1 MTKRLSQNQEL
12 VLAQR
17 LSRWRLNPISP
28 AELAELLPQVSDPCL
43 ALTIGERLGMSGP
56 EGFSVLAELSTTM
69 GITRPLIRALGLS
82 HHPSACT
89 QLLEWLP
96 QANELEAEVL
106 QALSCWGN
114 RVDIEIITAA
124 LSAPGREHRLA
135 GLALLT
141 FRCRSL
147 TASTLVQLVQ
157 PLLDDIRSDVVI
169 ASIKVLQRRDDPTVL
184 DAIKSCI
191 HSESLPG
198 VAESAI
204 LALGCIETE
213 ASCLALLELLNPLR
227 GTALEENIIRQLHAQ
242 QRHRQ
247 LVQSKLQERT

>member
-12 VLAQR
+12 DLAQR
-17 LSRWRLNPISP
+17 LSRWRLTPISP

-147 TASTLVQLVQ
+147 TANTLVQLVQ
-157 PLLDDIRSDVVI
+157 PLLMTRSMCV
-169 ASIKVLQRRDDPTVL
+169 ASTKCYSGEMIQQCSRR
-184 DAIKSCI
+184 
-191 HSESLPG
+191 
-198 VAESAI
+198 
-204 LALGCIETE
+204 
-213 ASCLALLELLNPLR
+213 LNPASTLKACP
-227 GTALEENIIRQLHAQ
+227 ALQNLPFWPWAASRLKPAAW
-242 QRHRQ
+242 
-247 LVQSKLQERT
+247 LCLNS